1 MAATTTEPDNMHAEG
16 LTADVLAQSADQ
28 EEHRLGAWASAKSY
42 PWACAWCVYACWC
55 VVLLGFDAQA
65 AGAIVGIP
73 QFRKDFG
80 YEFGGE
86 FVLEAHWQSLFNA
99 APVAA

>member
-16 LTADVLAQSADQ
+16 LAADVLAQSADQ
-28 EEHRLGAWASAKSY
+28 EEHRLGAWASAKAY